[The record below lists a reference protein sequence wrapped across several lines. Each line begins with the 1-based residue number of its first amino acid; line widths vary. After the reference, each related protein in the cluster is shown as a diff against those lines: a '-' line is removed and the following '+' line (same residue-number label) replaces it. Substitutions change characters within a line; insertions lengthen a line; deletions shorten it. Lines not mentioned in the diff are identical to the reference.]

1 MRTIINPVINNSAA
15 SIGMERFAYT
25 GVSNAAIPETAAV
38 IGVLTALYFHLRLT
52 ACVSSSCR

>member
-25 GVSNAAIPETAAV
+25 GFKRCNT
-38 IGVLTALYFHLRLT
+38 
-52 ACVSSSCR
+52 